1 MLIIYAL
8 EFLIGFTWGL
18 GILALLKYLYKKPIN
33 IYKDIPVRQ
42 EIPTKPKHNKPIA
55 ETDEQRRQRILN
67 ENIENY
73 DGSPKGQIK
82 L

>member
-1 MLIIYAL
+1 MIVILIIIA
-8 EFLIGFTWGL
+8 
-18 GILALLKYLYKKPIN
+18 ALLAAN
-33 IYKDIPVRQ
+33 IVVSWLNADTIATAIYASKDIP
-42 EIPTKPKHNKPIA
+42 IMPPKPVFKHDKPIK
-55 ETDEQRRQRILN
+55 ETEEQRRQRILN